1 MTSSPDKLAPIP
13 DGANGELPASQCA
26 LQIRGCGPSAPD
38 PGSYLRSH
46 IKYPVCFELAR
57 HQQKPLGATVLN
69 AAPFATHCSAK
80 LALSLQNDSRHF
92 QNRINVAIV
101 VYKSWRPDPSRSASA
116 RV

>member
-1 MTSSPDKLAPIP
+1 VRRIP
-13 DGANGELPASQCA
+13 DHTCVRTSNIQFASSW
-26 LQIRGCGPSAPD
+26 LVISK
-38 PGSYLRSH
+38 S
-46 IKYPVCFELAR
+46 
-57 HQQKPLGATVLN
+57 LGATVLN